1 MLRSR
6 QPRVSRRFPSIF
18 GIIIHIYI
26 STSACCQSFL
36 ALCFRF
42 NGLTGHTMSPDHI
55 DEAILVCCKPRL
67 QKVARIMGDVTT
79 ALNARVDA
87 PFYAPEGS
95 PRGINPEL
103 DL

>member
-1 MLRSR
+1 MD
-6 QPRVSRRFPSIF
+6 
-18 GIIIHIYI
+18 
-26 STSACCQSFL
+26 
-36 ALCFRF
+36 
-42 NGLTGHTMSPDHI
+42 LTGHTMSPDQI

-103 DL
+103 DLITDRIKALVKAKRLVSAGNLDRWGYSEIRLTGK